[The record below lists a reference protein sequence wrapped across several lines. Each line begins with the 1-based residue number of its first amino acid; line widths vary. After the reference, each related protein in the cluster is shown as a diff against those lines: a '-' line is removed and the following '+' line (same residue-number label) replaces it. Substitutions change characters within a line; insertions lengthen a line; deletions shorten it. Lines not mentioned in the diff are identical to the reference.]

1 MRKFL
6 PAVLAVMLILLT
18 ACAQV
23 ATLQPL
29 PSQVVPSPVL
39 TVVTPTITPVPVR
52 SLSICLGQEPSS
64 LYIYAASSRA
74 MWSVLEAVYDGP
86 IDTAHYTPH
95 PVILES
101 LPNSADGSARLQ
113 LVEVKAGQEVVNASG
128 NLAVLEAGLQ
138 VFPAGCESS
147 ACAIAWDGQSALQ
160 MDQQILRFRLKSG
173 ILWSDGAALG
183 AADSVF
189 SYQVANDPASPV
201 NRWLLDRTASYS
213 AADERTVEWV
223 GVPGY
228 LPARYE
234 SLFFIPLPQH
244 SLGTLSAEAILASEE
259 VNRQPLGWGPYVIE
273 DWVTGDHITLHK
285 NTRYFR
291 TTEGLPAFDKLVFR
305 FLGEQ
310 TDNNLNALVNG
321 ECDLVD
327 LTTLADEEV
336 ARVLQ
341 MDYENTLQVYFTQGP
356 EWEHLDFGIKPASYD
371 DGYNVATD
379 RPDFFSDVRVRQ
391 AVAACLDRQ
400 GFIASNNLFSRT
412 IIPTGMYPPD
422 SPLYPSDLQA
432 VPFDPVEGSRL
443 LKEVGWM
450 DADGDPATPRTAQGV
465 NGVLDGTP
473 FSLTYQTTDSSL
485 RQKAAAW
492 FTASLAQC
500 GIQVNV
506 ETSTSAELFAAGPA
520 GKIFGRQFDLVQF
533 TWVGGSQTPCY
544 LYETNQIPSASN
556 LWIGANVSGFSNPE
570 FDAACQS
577 LRETRPEQVDL
588 IKARS
593 TEVNRLFAELLPVIP
608 LYYPIK
614 ISASR
619 LDLCG
624 LQVDGSAR
632 SNIWNLETLNYGT
645 TCTP

>member
-1 MRKFL
+1 MRTFL
-6 PAVLAVMLILLT
+6 SAVLVVMLILLT
-18 ACAQV
+18 ACEQV

-39 TVVTPTITPVPVR
+39 TVVTPTITPVPLR

-86 IDTAHYTPH
+86 IDTTHYIPQ

-101 LPNSADGSARLQ
+101 LPGSADGSARLQ
-113 LVEVKAGQEVVNASG
+113 PVEVKAGQVVVDASG
-128 NLAVLEAGLQ
+128 NLAVLEGGLR
-138 VFPAGCESS
+138 VFPAGCENS
-147 ACAIAWDGQSALQ
+147 ACAISWDGQSALQ
-160 MDQQILRFRLKSG
+160 MNQQVLRFRLKSG
-173 ILWSDGAALG
+173 IQWSDGAPLG

-201 NRWLLDRTASYS
+201 NRWLLDRTASYT
-213 AADERTVEWV
+213 APDELTVEWT

-228 LPARYE
+228 LPAKYE
-234 SLFFIPLPQH
+234 NVFFIPLPQH
-244 SLGTLSAEAILASEE
+244 SLGTLSAETLLANEE

-291 TTEGLPAFDKLVFR
+291 AAQGLPVFDKLVFR

-321 ECDLVD
+321 ECDVVD

-336 ARVLQ
+336 AKVLQ
-341 MDYENTLQVYFTQGP
+341 MNYENTLQVYFTQGP

-371 DGYNVATD
+371 DGYNSATD
-379 RPDFFSDVRVRQ
+379 RPDFFGDVRVRQ
-391 AVAACLDRQ
+391 AVASCLDRE
-400 GFIASNNLFSRT
+400 GFIAEHLFSRSL
-412 IIPTGMYPPD
+412 IPTGMYPPD
-422 SPLYPSDLQA
+422 SPLYPAELQA
-432 VPFDPVEGSRL
+432 IKFDPAEGIRL
-443 LKEVGWM
+443 LEEVGWL
-450 DADGDPATPRTAQGV
+450 DADADPATPRTAQGV
-465 NGVLDGTP
+465 IGVPDGTP
-473 FSLTYQTTDSSL
+473 LSLTYQTTDSTL
-485 RQKAAAW
+485 RQKATAW

-506 ETSTSAELFAAGPA
+506 QTSTAADLFAAGPE
-520 GKIFGRQFDLVQF
+520 GDIFGRQFDLVQF
-533 TWVGGSQTPCY
+533 HWVGGVQTPCY
-544 LYETNQIPSASN
+544 LYETNQIPSGSN

-570 FDAACQS
+570 YDAACLS
-577 LRETRPEQVDL
+577 LRETRPEQTDL
-588 IKARS
+588 LKARS
-593 TEVNRLFAELLPVIP
+593 AEVNRLFAELLPVIP

-632 SNIWNLETLNYGT
+632 SNLWNLETLNYGA